1 MHRNRIETFAPVMPA
16 APTAL
21 HTTAGL
27 FVFAL
32 LAYGITTQWQALEA
46 LATFGI
52 ANAIMLG
59 LLTRVSAWR
68 DWRSYVAIGIASWLA
83 SWVQGTSWSHATLWA
98 VADVLGVL
106 TGVALLSRLPLP
118 VLQLRR
124 ENSPLLVL
132 LACLAASMVTT
143 LLRTP
148 VLAPLWMEGAPKGL
162 TLASSTEFMNHAL
175 VVPVVLAFRTRLH
188 RHRSQILDLL
198 PLVALL
204 ASEVLATFIGG
215 PGAIAF
221 TLPAFIWCALRY
233 PLFLTATVFAL
244 FTLWKCH
251 AYVAGHASMTT
262 TYFSDIESLRVGLSL
277 LWLGPLTVACSHA
290 SRNEVLQRL
299 NYASQHD
306 HLTSALVRRTF
317 VQRSEGLMS
326 RLRSSNAPMALLMLD
341 IDHFKQVNDVH
352 GHAMGDTV
360 LQGFSA
366 TVSRQLRQSDLLGR
380 YGGEEFCVCLPGISL
395 VDAQLVAERLRAAV
409 LAIPFATPQ
418 GTPLHITV
426 SLGLAHYAAGT
437 LPVTVDEAMAQA
449 DAMLY
454 RAKTGGRN
462 RVEFSSATVA
472 ASEPSPPDHASDSL
486 SANVATQ
493 AAPEPV
499 KG

>member
-1 MHRNRIETFAPVMPA
+1 MHRNRIETFAPLMPA

-21 HTTAGL
+21 HTTTGL
-27 FVFAL
+27 FFLAL
-32 LAYGITTQWQALEA
+32 LVYGTTAQWQALEA
-46 LATFGI
+46 LSTFGI

-68 DWRSYVAIGIASWLA
+68 EWRSYVAIGIASWLA
-83 SWVQGTSWSHATLWA
+83 SWMHGTGGAYGVMWA
-98 VADVLGVL
+98 IADLSGVL
-106 TGVALLSRLPLP
+106 MGVLLLARLPLP

-132 LACLAASMVTT
+132 LACLAASAVTT

-148 VLAPLWMEGAPKGL
+148 VLVSHWDDNLAKAW
-162 TLASSTEFMNHAL
+162 TLALSTEFMNHAL

-188 RHRSQILDLL
+188 RHRSSWGDVL
-198 PLVALL
+198 PLAALL

-233 PLFLTATVFAL
+233 PLFITATVFAL
-244 FTLWKCH
+244 FTVWKCH
-251 AYVAGHASMTT
+251 AFVAGHSSMTSA
-262 TYFSDIESLRVGLSL
+262 YFSDIESLRVGLSL

-317 VQRSEGLMS
+317 VQRSEALIT

-341 IDHFKQVNDVH
+341 IDHFKQVNDLH
-352 GHAMGDTV
+352 GHAMGDSV

-380 YGGEEFCVCLPGISL
+380 YGGEEFCVCLPAISL
-395 VDAQLVAERLRAAV
+395 SDALLVAERLRAAV
-409 LAIPFATPQ
+409 LTIPFATPQ

-426 SLGLAHYAAGT
+426 SLGLVHYAAGT
-437 LPVTVDEAMAQA
+437 LPATVDVAMAQA

-462 RVEFSSATVA
+462 RVEYSSMTPPA
-472 ASEPSPPDHASDSL
+472 AEASLPDHAVDP
-486 SANVATQ
+486 APACAITQ
-493 AAPEPV
+493 PAPEPV